1 MAVLGTGC
9 FRGRLPPLELYR
21 LTSPDSGAEAPRLPS
36 VTTIAIAPYVTPGLY
51 GDASIVFRKDEAE
64 YGTYPTREWA
74 MPLSTM
80 LGLLTQDVLR
90 ARPISG
96 GRVIFDPPRRRS
108 ETFVWEGT
116 VREFEEVDRP
126 PRVFAAVR
134 LDARLV
140 RNSDNVVVWIGSARA
155 EREVGDSRS
164 MAAVVLTLSDLAA
177 EVVAKLAVDAR
188 AVLAAPAVSAGRPPQ

>member
-1 MAVLGTGC
+1 
-9 FRGRLPPLELYR
+9 
-21 LTSPDSGAEAPRLPS
+21 
-36 VTTIAIAPYVTPGLY
+36 
-51 GDASIVFRKDEAE
+51 
-64 YGTYPTREWA
+64 

-134 LDARLV
+134 LSLV
-140 RNSDNVVVWIGSARA
+140 LFATPTTSSSGSGVRA
-155 EREVGDSRS
+155 PSVRS
-164 MAAVVLTLSDLAA
+164 VT
-177 EVVAKLAVDAR
+177 
-188 AVLAAPAVSAGRPPQ
+188 PGRWLPWS